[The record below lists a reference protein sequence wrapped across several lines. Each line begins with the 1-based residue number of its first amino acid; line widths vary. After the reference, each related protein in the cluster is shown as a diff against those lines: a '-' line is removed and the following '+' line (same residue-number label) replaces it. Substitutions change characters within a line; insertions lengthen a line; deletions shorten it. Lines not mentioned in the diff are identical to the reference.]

1 MIGVTLLTNFA
12 GASNP
17 VWALVPDQWRDS
29 IGADAVDRVDNDP
42 SIFRRGSI

>member
-17 VWALVPDQWRDS
+17 VWALVPVEWRDS
-29 IGADAVDRVDNDP
+29 MVAPMSSTG
-42 SIFRRGSI
+42 